1 VYTPGLS
8 SGSGTVAVVP
18 LRSTVDGPTRGTT
31 TCWSVSSVTVA
42 DPTSIGSLKVRV
54 MAFGVAGSVALA
66 AGSEESSSLWA
77 EALAGSS
84 ALARSRAKTRAP
96 TIGVSLVRS

>member
-1 VYTPGLS
+1 
-8 SGSGTVAVVP
+8 
-18 LRSTVDGPTRGTT
+18 
-31 TCWSVSSVTVA
+31 VA
-42 DPTSIGSLKVRV
+42 DPTSIGSLKVSV
-54 MAFGVAGSVALA
+54 MALGVAGRVALA

-96 TIGVSLVRS
+96 TRVGKVPRTIGVSLVRS